1 MSATNVEYY
10 ICGFDAAGHRV
21 YTTICPKNPDD
32 NKINEL
38 KAAAKKQAPDA
49 VVVELVSADD
59 YNLYLA
65 GNVRDSKTGKPV
77 PYVAPEPTEA
87 ERKAASAAVIA
98 AKYEPQLQELKNN
111 MITAVLLD
119 DTELQAEI
127 KAEYVQTTKEYNAE
141 MEAANND

>member
-1 MSATNVEYY
+1 MTATNVEYY
-10 ICGFDAAGHRV
+10 ICGFDAAGNRV
-21 YTTICPKNPDD
+21 YTTICPGKSDD
-32 NKINEL
+32 SKVEEL
-38 KAAAKKQAPDA
+38 KAAAKEQAPDA
-49 VVVELVSADD
+49 VVVELVSAED

-77 PYVAPEPTEA
+77 PHVVPEPTEA
-87 ERKAASAAVIA
+87 EQKVVSAAAIT

-111 MITAVLLD
+111 MITAMLLD
-119 DTELQAEI
+119 DTDLQAEI

>member
-1 MSATNVEYY
+1 M
-10 ICGFDAAGHRV
+10 
-21 YTTICPKNPDD
+21 
-32 NKINEL
+32 
-38 KAAAKKQAPDA
+38 
-49 VVVELVSADD
+49 
-59 YNLYLA
+59 
-65 GNVRDSKTGKPV
+65 